1 MTKEIEKKNMFGTK
15 WYHFVETL
23 YPIYIFTL
31 PFWADSFF
39 EAEPGYI
46 EYGSESAIS
55 IFTAFLQVPLLGVIF
70 YFVLL
75 RILGKN
81 DSRRKILNHIFPGLL
96 TAIFSSALFTYYG
109 QTSTNPAKIPFRL
122 PLFTGPTLVYIFV
135 IFKAAFTTVD
145 PYVDSFERLREQ
157 ISTKDYSAR
166 ITDDFV
172 LDDYIYG
179 RIASTIN
186 QILDVLTE
194 NLVRVTMQSRVI
206 QETFSE
212 LSKRMPDVLN
222 STEEVSSATNG
233 MAEGTNIQSEMILKA
248 VELVRDTRKI
258 FSDVVEEIDIRT
270 KQVTKISLQ
279 TNILALNAGIEASRA
294 GDYGRG
300 FAVVANNIRKLS
312 EETNH
317 TVAQI
322 EEVIE
327 RIKELSFSNIQGI
340 SERMEDISAIA
351 EENSASSEE
360 IAAVMSDLM
369 EDIEVFNKLTE
380 KLDSVLGKLE

>member
-1 MTKEIEKKNMFGTK
+1 MRDESKFGTK
-15 WYHFVETL
+15 WYHYVEIF

-31 PFWADSFF
+31 PFWADTFF
-39 EAEPGYI
+39 EADVGYI
-46 EYGSESAIS
+46 EYGSKSTVS

-75 RILGKN
+75 RILGKD

-109 QTSTNPAKIPFRL
+109 QTSTNPAKIPLRL
-122 PLFTGPTLVYIFV
+122 PLFTGPTLLYIFV

-145 PYVDSFERLREQ
+145 PYVDRFELLRGQ
-157 ISTKDYSAR
+157 ISNNDYSAR
-166 ITDDFV
+166 VTDKFV
-172 LDDYIYG
+172 LDDYVYG
-179 RIASTIN
+179 RIALTIN
-186 QILDVLTE
+186 QILDTLTE
-194 NLVRVTMQSRVI
+194 SLQRVTLQSNVI

-212 LSKRMPDVLN
+212 LNKRMPEVLN

-248 VELVRDTRKI
+248 VDMVRETRAL
-258 FSDVVEEIDIRT
+258 FSNIVDEVDART
-270 KQVTKISLQ
+270 KQVTNISLQ

-312 EETNH
+312 EETNE

-322 EEVIE
+322 EEVVG
-327 RIKELSFSNIQGI
+327 RIKEVSLTNMQGI
-340 SERMEDISAIA
+340 SDRMEDIAAIA

-360 IAAVMSDLM
+360 IAAVMADLM
-369 EDIEVFNKLTE
+369 VDIEAFNKLTE
-380 KLDSVLGKLE
+380 KLIATL